1 VGRIAGAPELVARA
15 VSYFRSGTILTA
27 SPPHPRDDGTKSSS
41 SGLMCAV
48 YPTAFLEADMPVIL
62 WLLGVPA
69 IVVIALMVT
78 HVI

>member
-1 VGRIAGAPELVARA
+1 VRFILIA
-15 VSYFRSGTILTA
+15 
-27 SPPHPRDDGTKSSS
+27 H
-41 SGLMCAV
+41 
-48 YPTAFLEADMPVIL
+48 LEADMPVIL